1 MRARARA
8 EAQRLSYFD
17 QLVRRG
23 IEKWP
28 GDVYQQL
35 LCLEFFR
42 RFQLGVQQAYY
53 KGRRERH
60 LRSRGR
66 SAVIAGVAAAILA
79 FGSGLGGVLAIVDPS
94 LVPLAALGTLGAAL
108 SILASRREEIEQDE
122 RNAERYKRTSDL
134 LSTLRKSH
142 GDVQRAVAAG
152 NAEPMIKYVAA
163 VHNQLSLEHRQWLEN
178 TEEVDSTIRELRESL
193 KPAE

>member
-1 MRARARA
+1 
-8 EAQRLSYFD
+8 
-17 QLVRRG
+17 
-23 IEKWP
+23 
-28 GDVYQQL
+28 
-35 LCLEFFR
+35 
-42 RFQLGVQQAYY
+42 
-53 KGRRERH
+53 
-60 LRSRGR
+60 
-66 SAVIAGVAAAILA
+66 
-79 FGSGLGGVLAIVDPS
+79 
-94 LVPLAALGTLGAAL
+94 LAALGTLGAAL